1 MDYSI
6 RPEVFERIVLEL
18 KEQQEK
24 LDKAYEA
31 GIDHINFTGPYESV
45 ISMLIGSIYGQEGKE
60 TFDWW
65 CYEKNFGE
73 RTDLTMTDKDGN
85 ELCRTIEE
93 LHQYLEENKVN
104 DYYLSKYEIMTDE
117 ERKDLLNQ
125 LMSDYEQP

>member
-104 DYYLSKYEIMTDE
+104 DYHLSKYQIMTDE
-117 ERKDLLNQ
+117 ERTALLNQ

>member
-6 RPEVFERIVLEL
+6 RLEVFERIVLEL

-45 ISMLIGSIYGQEGKE
+45 ISMLIGSIYGREGRD

-85 ELCRTIEE
+85 KLCRTIEE

-104 DYYLSKYEIMTDE
+104 DYHLSKYQIMTDE
-117 ERKDLLNQ
+117 ERKHLLDE
-125 LMSDYEQP
+125 LISDYEQP

>member
-6 RPEVFERIVLEL
+6 RPEVFERIVFEL

-24 LDKAYEA
+24 LDKVYEA
-31 GIDHINFTGPYESV
+31 GIDLIDFTDPYESV
-45 ISMLIGSIYGQEGKE
+45 ISMLIGSIYGQEGRD

-73 RTDLTMTDKDGN
+73 RTDLKMTDKDEN

-104 DYYLSKYEIMTDE
+104 DYYLSKYQIMTDE
-117 ERKDLLNQ
+117 ERKDLLDK
-125 LMSDYEQP
+125 LTSYYEQP

>member
-6 RPEVFERIVLEL
+6 RLEVFERIVLEL

-45 ISMLIGSIYGQEGKE
+45 ISMLIGSIYGREGRD

-104 DYYLSKYEIMTDE
+104 DYYLSKYQIMTDE
-117 ERKDLLNQ
+117 ERTSLLNQ

>member
-6 RPEVFERIVLEL
+6 RPEVFERIVFEL

-45 ISMLIGSIYGQEGKE
+45 ISMLIGSIYGREGRD

-104 DYYLSKYEIMTDE
+104 DYHLSKYQIMTDE
-117 ERKDLLNQ
+117 ERTALLNQ

>member
-6 RPEVFERIVLEL
+6 KLEVFERIVFEL

-85 ELCRTIEE
+85 KLCRTIEE
-93 LHQYLEENKVN
+93 LHQYLEDNKVN

-125 LMSDYEQP
+125 LISDYEQP

>member
-6 RPEVFERIVLEL
+6 RLEVFERIVLEL

-93 LHQYLEENKVN
+93 LHQYLEDNKVN
-104 DYYLSKYEIMTDE
+104 DYYLSKYQIMTDE
-117 ERKDLLNQ
+117 ERTALLNQ
-125 LMSDYEQP
+125 LISDYEQP

>member
-6 RPEVFERIVLEL
+6 RPEVFERIVFEL

-85 ELCRTIEE
+85 KLCRTIEE
-93 LHQYLEENKVN
+93 LHQYLEDNKVN

>member
-6 RPEVFERIVLEL
+6 RPEVFERIVFEL

-24 LDKAYEA
+24 LDKVYEA
-31 GIDHINFTGPYESV
+31 GIDLIDFTGPYESV
-45 ISMLIGSIYGQEGKE
+45 ISMLIGSIYGQEGRD

-65 CYEKNFGE
+65 CYERDFGK
-73 RTDLTMTDKDGN
+73 RTDLTMTDKNGN

-104 DYYLSKYEIMTDE
+104 DYYLSKYQIMTDE
-117 ERKDLLNQ
+117 ERKDLLDK
-125 LMSDYEQP
+125 LTSYYEQP

>member
-6 RPEVFERIVLEL
+6 KLEVFERIVFEL

-85 ELCRTIEE
+85 KLCRTIEE
-93 LHQYLEENKVN
+93 LHQYLEDNKVN